1 MLQTWLQNH
10 LHNCLL
16 CDMKNLLFTSLVNVV
31 AAAALQ
37 EQMDMKQYVMGDKK
51 RQNKFI

>member
-1 MLQTWLQNH
+1 
-10 LHNCLL
+10 
-16 CDMKNLLFTSLVNVV
+16 MKNLLFTSLVNVV

>member
-1 MLQTWLQNH
+1 
-10 LHNCLL
+10 
-16 CDMKNLLFTSLVNVV
+16 MKNLLFTSLVNVV
-31 AAAALQ
+31 AAEALQ